1 MMLINPVKSCKA
13 GIVPIRSQRNIK
25 KRFHPD
31 EIKKEISLGRRDK
44 YIGIIS
50 QGEH

>member
-31 EIKKEISLGRRDK
+31 EIKKRDF
-44 YIGIIS
+44 IGQAGQIYRDYFT
-50 QGEH
+50 G

>member
-1 MMLINPVKSCKA
+1 MEIQKEIARKEMERRLTLMQQIYPVKSCKA
-13 GIVPIRSQRNIK
+13 GTVPIR
-25 KRFHPD
+25 
-31 EIKKEISLGRRDK
+31 